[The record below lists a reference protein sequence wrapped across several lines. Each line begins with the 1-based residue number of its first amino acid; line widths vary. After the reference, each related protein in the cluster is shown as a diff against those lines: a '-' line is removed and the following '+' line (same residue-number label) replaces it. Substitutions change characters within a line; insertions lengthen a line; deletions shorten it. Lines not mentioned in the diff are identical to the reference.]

1 MGRIMRKQTKSSLTR
16 KLDVITSEIVR
27 SRGFCQRC
35 GKTNDTLQCCHIYS
49 RTYRGTRWLLDNCL
63 CMCASCHFYTHKNPL
78 EFAQFVNNYLGYEK
92 VRKLTETKEKL
103 TQYKL
108 SDLEE
113 LYQLLT
119 KYRDNL
125 YAK

>member
-1 MGRIMRKQTKSSLTR
+1 MRKQTKSSLTN
-16 KLDVITSEIVR
+16 KLDKVASEIVR
-27 SRGFCQRC
+27 ARGICERC
-35 GKTNDTLQCCHIYS
+35 NKIDDTLQCCHIYS
-49 RTYRGTRWLLDNCL
+49 RTYRGTRWHLDNLL

-78 EFAQFVNNYLGYEK
+78 EFAQFVNNYLGWEK
-92 VRKLTETKEKL
+92 VKKLTEIKEKL
-103 TQYKL
+103 NQYKL

-113 LYQLLT
+113 MYKALT